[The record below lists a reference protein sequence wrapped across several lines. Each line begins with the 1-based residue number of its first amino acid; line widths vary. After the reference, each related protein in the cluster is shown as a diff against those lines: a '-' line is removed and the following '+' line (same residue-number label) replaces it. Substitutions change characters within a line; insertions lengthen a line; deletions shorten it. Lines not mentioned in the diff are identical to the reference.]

1 MKKVHAVCFFIS
13 MFLFV
18 FGILFAL
25 VGTAARSH
33 SNQNYTEL
41 QPESFVPDT
50 IETVLYDEELGQF
63 YVCYNDANCVNVYS
77 ESGEFL
83 WAVATPYLRN
93 SKFELLDDKLVICDW
108 DAYLYDAA
116 NGEFIGVEQAEN
128 LPLEHHWEKQ
138 PAKEL
143 IPGNFCFNSYEVFRV
158 NEDGSLLTI
167 VSRPFWHR
175 IVNPFVGFC
184 IALSGA
190 LGLGVVVFLHNK
202 QGFDDVRK
210 KNGKK
215 KVRFT
220 NRKAEIFSRY
230 LKVTSVVQGAFAV
243 LDVIFGFF
251 GGFLCIGILP
261 IALHFMVSSAIIYYQ
276 IDRMSLSRVERSV
289 LNYNKTVELATFLAA
304 FFSVIVA
311 TMIAT

>member
-1 MKKVHAVCFFIS
+1 
-13 MFLFV
+13 MFLFD
-18 FGILFAL
+18 FGILL
-25 VGTAARSH
+25 VLIGRVACSRS
-33 SNQNYTEL
+33 NPNYTEL
-41 QPESFVPDT
+41 QPESFVPDM
-50 IETVLYDEELGQF
+50 IETVLYDEELGQL

-93 SKFELLDDKLVICDW
+93 SEFELLDDKLVIYDW

-116 NGEFIGVEQAEN
+116 TGEFIGLEKEEN
-128 LPLEHHWEKQ
+128 LLLEHNWEEQ
-138 PAKEL
+138 PEEEPV
-143 IPGNFCFNSYEVFRV
+143 PGDFCYNAYEVVRV
-158 NEDGSLLTI
+158 NEDGSLHAI
-167 VSRPFWHR
+167 VSRPFWHL
-175 IVNPFVGFC
+175 VFNPAVGFC

-190 LGLGVVVFLHNK
+190 FGLGVVVFLHNK

-215 KVRFT
+215 KFRFT
-220 NRKAEIFSRY
+220 SRKAEIFSRY
-230 LKVTSVVQGAFAV
+230 LKVTSIVQAVYAV

-261 IALHFMVSSAIIYYQ
+261 IALHFIVSCIVIWNQ
-276 IDRMSLSRVERSV
+276 TERMSLNRDEEAV
-289 LNYNKTVELATFLAA
+289 LNYRKTAELATFLAA